1 MEMAK
6 LFMNGKSQAVQPT
19 MKFRFRGNKV
29 LIKKIGDAVIL
40 LPYETAD
47 FDASS
52 ALTYGRVRAELE
64 AKGTPICVLNTLIA
78 AHALTLK
85 VSLMTN
91 NPCEFQRVNGL
102 TVENW
107 LSHFAD
113 AGCDQTIATTK
124 PSLLFPS
131 FPYRHD
137 YPVHFHGRATAIL
150 AL

>member
-6 LFMNGKSQAVQPT
+6 LFMNGKSQAVQST

-52 ALTYGRVRAELE
+52 ALTYGRVRVELE
-64 AKGTPICVLNTLIA
+64 AKDTPICVLNTLNTE
-78 AHALTLK
+78 HALTLK

-107 LSHFAD
+107 L
-113 AGCDQTIATTK
+113 
-124 PSLLFPS
+124 
-131 FPYRHD
+131 
-137 YPVHFHGRATAIL
+137 
-150 AL
+150 